1 MTYMH
6 KHYVFGLNVSVENL
20 MPVHETD
27 SVEEVADDEG
37 GTFLGQGLAGGDDV
51 VELSVG
57 AEFEDGVEVVL
68 VAEEAEGLDDVG
80 VVEEGLDLE
89 FPDELHQQVVLQDL
103 LLVHHLQRH
112 DHPRVDLPA

>member
-1 MTYMH
+1 MDEDD
-6 KHYVFGLNVSVENL
+6 VLGLDVPVEYL
-20 MPVHETD
+20 VPVHEAD
-27 SVEEVADDEG
+27 GVEEVADDEG
-37 GTFLGQGLAGGDDV
+37 GALLGEGLAGGDDV

-80 VVEEGLDLE
+80 VVEEGLDFE
-89 FPDELHQQVVLQDL
+89 FADELDQQIVLQDL
-103 LLVHHLQRH
+103 LLVHDLQRH